1 VHRFKDFY
9 VSAASIFISCISCFY
24 SLRNCGVPSSSGFF
38 AKIRNTKNESE
49 QIYQHFCSTCHAS
62 SPTIPLGAP
71 RLKNIE
77 DWRPRL
83 KQGINQLLLHTY
95 EGMNAMPPRGGC
107 FECTD
112 EQLKSAVLF
121 MLPKQETKH

>member
-1 VHRFKDFY
+1 MFQRRVFLFLVFHAFTHC
-9 VSAASIFISCISCFY
+9 VIAASHHPQDF
-24 SLRNCGVPSSSGFF
+24 LQ
-38 AKIRNTKNESE
+38 KIRNTKNESE